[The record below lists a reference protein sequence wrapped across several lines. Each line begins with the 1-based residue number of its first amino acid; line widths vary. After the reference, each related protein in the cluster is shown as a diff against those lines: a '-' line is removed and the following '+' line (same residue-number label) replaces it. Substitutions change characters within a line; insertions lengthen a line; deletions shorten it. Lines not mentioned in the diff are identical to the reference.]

1 MKYRDSFKFDT
12 RDIDLIE
19 QALRQQMNALT
30 RSSIVA
36 TVADADSGS
45 PDRYR
50 ELQNLLGK
58 IHNQKIF
65 YSQARPSSTPSG

>member
-1 MKYRDSFKFDT
+1 MKYRNSFNFDT

-19 QALRQQMNALT
+19 QALRQHMTTLT
-30 RSSIVA
+30 PA
-36 TVADADSGS
+36 GDADVTPARS
-45 PDRYR
+45 R

-65 YSQARPSSTPSG
+65 YSQAYPGSTPNG